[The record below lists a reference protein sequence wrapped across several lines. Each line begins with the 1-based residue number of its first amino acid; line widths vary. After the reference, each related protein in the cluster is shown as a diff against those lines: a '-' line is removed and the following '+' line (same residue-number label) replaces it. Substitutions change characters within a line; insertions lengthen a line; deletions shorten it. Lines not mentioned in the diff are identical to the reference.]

1 MGEGQLKKR
10 KRIIYQSLILVILLP
25 IFAGVSYTLA
35 DDTNNSSSSISQ
47 STVES
52 VTESSTSKDE
62 PTDSSTETSST
73 EASSSSEP
81 VSDSSEESSTSEKKA
96 TPQESTDEEALSNN
110 IPLGFYASGKYEGVE
125 PTVKNIEAIYEA
137 QEEAENTNM
146 NLVLSRSNRLTLLSS
161 TAPDDL
167 SSSDT
172 SLPRKDFIDIA
183 SYQSWMT
190 QADFNQLKKLGVK
203 GVCIKLTE
211 GTSYRNPYA
220 KTQIAMA
227 KTAGLVVSTYHYSRF
242 SSTSSA
248 QSEANYYTAYAKE
261 LGLSTSTL
269 MVNDAEDPDM
279 NPTKVD
285 ATITSLAFKN
295 QLAANGYNNVVHY
308 CSASWVGN
316 TSYMEPQKLGAEN
329 FWVAQYLYGK
339 PSSSNLLHT
348 GSAAWQYSSQMYYSG
363 LSKTAPID
371 TSIDYKGRF
380 TPSTV
385 AQPITDLKP
394 STSGQL
400 QYRTHVSSI
409 GWQSVINSPNTAG
422 TTGKQLNM
430 EAFQIA
436 YSESGVSGNIVY
448 SAYVQGV
455 GWQSS
460 VKNGAIAGT
469 TGQNLRLEALKISLT
484 GELKNKYHIV
494 YRAYV
499 QGVGWQDWQ
508 QDGAIAGTVGKA
520 KRVEAIQ
527 AKLVPIEMTTVTEK
541 FVDATTGAQISS
553 AVKSTK
559 EVGTT
564 ATFTPITIVGYNTPA
579 VQKVTIQKN
588 QVITHKY
595 SAKQVTAILK
605 YSTHVQNIGWQSDV
619 TSPSTAGTTGRS
631 LRLEAL
637 KIKISGDSG
646 DIIYQAHVQ
655 SVGWQNEVNNGLIAG
670 TTGRK
675 KRVEAIKIRL
685 TGQLQSKYH
694 IYYRV
699 HVQGIGWQG
708 WQSDGAIAG
717 TTGQA
722 RRLEAIEIK
731 LVAK

>member
-1 MGEGQLKKR
+1 MGEGQLKKH
-10 KRIIYQSLILVILLP
+10 KRLIYQILILVILFP
-25 IFAGVSYTLA
+25 IFDGTSYILA
-35 DDTNNSSSSISQ
+35 DDASNSSSSISK
-47 STVES
+47 STA
-52 VTESSTSKDE
+52 ESSTSESE
-62 PTDSSTETSST
+62 PADSST
-73 EASSSSEP
+73 EASSTGSSASESI
-81 VSDSSEESSTSEKKA
+81 SDSTEESKNSEEATTSEES
-96 TPQESTDEEALSNN
+96 TDDETLSDN

-137 QEEAENTNM
+137 QEEPENTNM
-146 NLVLSRSNRLTLLSS
+146 SLKVSSSNRLTLLS
-161 TAPDDL
+161 TDTPDDL

-211 GTSYRNPYA
+211 GTSYKNPYA

-242 SSTSSA
+242 SSTSGA

-279 NPTKVD
+279 NPTQVD

-295 QLAANGYNNVVHY
+295 QLVANGYSNVVHY

-348 GSAAWQYSSQMYYSG
+348 GNAAWQYTSQMYYSG
-363 LSKTAPID
+363 LSVTAPID
-371 TSIDYKGRF
+371 TSIDYAGRF

-385 AQPITDLKP
+385 AEPIADLKP
-394 STSGQL
+394 STNGQL

-409 GWQSVINSPNTAG
+409 GWQSVVNSPNTAG
-422 TTGKQLNM
+422 TTGQQLNM

-436 YSESGVSGNIVY
+436 YSESGVSGDIVY
-448 SAYVQGV
+448 SAHVQDV
-455 GWQSS
+455 GWQSN

-469 TGQNLRLEALKISLT
+469 TGQSLRLEALKISLT
-484 GELKNKYHIV
+484 GELKNKYHVV
-494 YRAYV
+494 YRAHV
-499 QGVGWQDWQ
+499 QDIGWQDWQ
-508 QDGAIAGTVGKA
+508 QDGAIAGTTGQD

-527 AKLVPIEMTTVTEK
+527 VKLVPIETTTVTEK

-553 AVKSTK
+553 NVTSTK

-564 ATFTPITIVGYNTPA
+564 ATFTPITITGYNTPA
-579 VQKVTIQKN
+579 AQTVTIQKN

-595 SAKQVTAILK
+595 SAKPVTAVLK
-605 YSTHVQNIGWQSDV
+605 YSTHVQNIGWQSEV
-619 TSPSTAGTTGRS
+619 TSPKTAGTTGLS
-631 LRLEAL
+631 LRLEAM
-637 KIKISGDSG
+637 KINISGDSG
-646 DIIYQAHVQ
+646 NIIYSTHVQ
-655 SVGWQNEVNNGLIAG
+655 DVGWQKEVSNGAVTG
-670 TTGRK
+670 TSGQE
-675 KRVEAIKIRL
+675 KRLEAIKIRL
-685 TGQLQSKYH
+685 TGELQSKYH

-699 HVQGIGWQG
+699 HVQDIGWQG
-708 WQSDGAIAG
+708 WQQDGAIAG
-717 TTGQA
+717 TTGQSK
-722 RRLEAIEIK
+722 RLEAIEIK